1 MSGPSR
7 PRRKS
12 NLFALLVIILIPTS
26 LAAPTVF
33 VHTNPQTACD
43 LAGLNCAEGRHV
55 MCTRIGGSSKT
66 SRGMKGGSIHAFC
79 GSGEAENEIETTRL
93 TIAQWVTT
101 GLLFLISV
109 IILALVLRW
118 DVRRRE

>member
-1 MSGPSR
+1 MTGPR
-7 PRRKS
+7 RRRKS
-12 NLFALLVIILIPTS
+12 NLFAVLFLLLVPFS

-43 LAGLNCAEGRHV
+43 LVGLDCPEGRHV

-79 GSGEAENEIETTRL
+79 SAENEIETTRL
-93 TIAQWVTT
+93 SFAQWGTT
-101 GLLFLISV
+101 G
-109 IILALVLRW
+109 VL
-118 DVRRRE
+118 